1 MSMKRRVALRC
12 LENRKTRPGHDLDQ
26 GGHRPS
32 RASILRTT
40 TTEAIAMT
48 LSPAGTAANAD
59 EIRKI
64 VGDLDDA
71 VVTNIMRTG
80 ATEGEVLEAFLWT
93 ASDEELGNEVERLP
107 HGTVGAVYEILK
119 SQEPEPDER

>member
-1 MSMKRRVALRC
+1 
-12 LENRKTRPGHDLDQ
+12 
-26 GGHRPS
+26 
-32 RASILRTT
+32 
-40 TTEAIAMT
+40 MT
-48 LSPAGTAANAD
+48 LSPAKTAANPD

-64 VGDLDDA
+64 VGDVDDD
-71 VVTNIMRTG
+71 VVTYIMSTG

-93 ASDEELGNEVERLP
+93 TSDEELGSEVERLP

>member
-1 MSMKRRVALRC
+1 
-12 LENRKTRPGHDLDQ
+12 
-26 GGHRPS
+26 
-32 RASILRTT
+32 
-40 TTEAIAMT
+40 MT
-48 LSPAGTAANAD
+48 HPPARTAANPD

-71 VVTNIMRTG
+71 IVTNIMRTG
-80 ATEGEVLEAFLWT
+80 ATEGDVLEAFLWT
-93 ASDEELGNEVERLP
+93 TSDEELGNEVERLP

>member
-1 MSMKRRVALRC
+1 
-12 LENRKTRPGHDLDQ
+12 
-26 GGHRPS
+26 
-32 RASILRTT
+32 
-40 TTEAIAMT
+40 MT
-48 LSPAGTAANAD
+48 LSTARAANAD

-64 VGDLDDA
+64 VGDLDDDI
-71 VVTNIMRTG
+71 VTNILHTG

-93 ASDEELGNEVERLP
+93 TSDEELGNEVERLP

>member
-32 RASILRTT
+32 RARILRTT

-80 ATEGEVLEAFLWT
+80 ATEGEQLVPFLWP
-93 ASDEELGNEVERLP
+93 ASRGEPRNAVGRLP
-107 HGTVGAVYEILK
+107 PA
-119 SQEPEPDER
+119 